1 MAYVVAAAAVLG
13 SLASLIVGLFS
24 VSRVVMAASRDWLLP
39 PFLARVS
46 PRTQTPV
53 IAQLCLGVVIGQY
66 SYCTA
71 AHGLPC

>member
-1 MAYVVAAAAVLG
+1 MQYVTSVAALLGIVAA
-13 SLASLIVGLFS
+13 LIVGLFS

-53 IAQLCLGVVIGQY
+53 LAQTVLAVVIGE
-66 SYCTA
+66 
-71 AHGLPC
+71 